1 MKLRNRHT
9 GEVAT
14 GKTFRPVLVGASV
27 GLRIRGINK
36 NNGEEYTI
44 DYYYRDLT
52 SLLNDWEDAE

>member
-14 GKTFRPVLVGASV
+14 GKTFRPVLIGASV
-27 GLRIRGINK
+27 GLRIKGINK

-52 SLLNDWEDAE
+52 GLLNDWEDAE